1 MSSFCR
7 VIAGV
12 SGSPRNLQA
21 LRYAAVLA
29 RGQDAMLIPVLAWV
43 PPGGEGADRQ
53 YPSSYLRRIWV
64 EDAWRQLHDALDAAL
79 GGLPDDVATEPMV
92 VRGPFG
98 PVLVGEASH
107 PGDLLVIGTGRH
119 GTVGRLLSGKVSRYC
134 LAHAG
139 CPVLAV
145 PPTALELQAGHGL
158 HRWTFRHSGLTL
170 SELLPTGDDDHV
182 HKSSDR
188 R

>member
-7 VIAGV
+7 VITGV

-29 RGQDAMLIPVLAWV
+29 RGQDAALIPVLAWV
-43 PPGGEGADRQ
+43 PPGGDIADRCH
-53 YPSSYLRRIWV
+53 PSGYLRRIWV
-64 EDAWRQLHDALDAAL
+64 EDAWACLRGALDAAL
-79 GGLPDDVATEPMV
+79 GGLPDGVATEPKV
-92 VRGPFG
+92 VRGETG
-98 PVLVGEASH
+98 PVLVREAGH

-119 GTVGRLLSGKVSRYC
+119 GTVGRVVRANVSRYC
-134 LAHAG
+134 LAHAS

-145 PPTALELQAGHGL
+145 PPTALELEAGHGL

-170 SELLPTGDDDHV
+170 SQLTAG
-182 HKSSDR
+182 R
-188 R
+188 

>member
-7 VIAGV
+7 VITGV

-29 RGQDAMLIPVLAWV
+29 RGQDATLIPVLAWV
-43 PPGGEGADRQ
+43 PPGGEVADRRH
-53 YPSSYLRRIWV
+53 PSAYLRDIWT
-64 EDAWRQLHDALDAAL
+64 EDAWRRLREALDAAL
-79 GGLPDDVATEPMV
+79 GGLPGDVATEPRV
-92 VRGPFG
+92 VRGEFG
-98 PVLVGEASH
+98 PVLVREARQ

-119 GTVGRLLSGKVSRYC
+119 GAFGRLLTAKVSRYC

-145 PPTALELQAGHGL
+145 PPTALELEAGHGL
-158 HRWTFRHSGLTL
+158 HRWTFRHFGLTL
-170 SELLPTGDDDHV
+170 SELTA
-182 HKSSDR
+182 DR
-188 R
+188 

>member
-1 MSSFCR
+1 MFSFCR

-29 RGQDAMLIPVLAWV
+29 RGQDATLVPVLAWV
-43 PPGGEGADRQ
+43 PPGGDVADRRH
-53 YPSSYLRRIWV
+53 PSGYLRRIWV
-64 EDAWRQLHDALDAAL
+64 EDAWRCLHDALDAAL
-79 GGLPDDVATEPMV
+79 GGLPGDTATEPMV
-92 VRGPFG
+92 VRGESG
-98 PVLVGEASH
+98 PVLVREASR

-119 GTVGRLLSGKVSRYC
+119 GALGRLFRANVSRYC

-139 CPVLAV
+139 CPVLAI
-145 PPTALELQAGHGL
+145 PPTALELEAGHGL

-170 SELLPTGDDDHV
+170 SELTA
-182 HKSSDR
+182 DR
-188 R
+188 

>member
-12 SGSPRNLQA
+12 SGSPRNLQV

-29 RGQDAMLIPVLAWV
+29 RGQDATLIPVLAWV
-43 PPGGEGADRQ
+43 PPGGDLADRRQ
-53 YPSSYLRRIWV
+53 PSGYLRRIWV
-64 EDAWRQLHDALDAAL
+64 EEAQRRLHDALDAAL
-79 GGLPDDVATEPMV
+79 GGLPEDVATEPTV
-92 VRGPFG
+92 VRGEAG
-98 PVLVGEASH
+98 PVLVGAASH

-119 GTVGRLLSGKVSRYC
+119 GTVGRLFSAKASRYC

-145 PPTALELQAGHGL
+145 PPTALELEAGHGL

-170 SELLPTGDDDHV
+170 GELTA
-182 HKSSDR
+182 DR
-188 R
+188 

>member
-7 VIAGV
+7 VITGV

-29 RGQDAMLIPVLAWV
+29 RGQDATLIPVLAWV
-43 PPGGEGADRQ
+43 PPGGETADRR

-64 EDAWRQLHDALDAAL
+64 EDAWRRLRDALDAAL
-79 GGLPDDVATEPMV
+79 GGLPDDVATKPMV
-92 VRGPFG
+92 VRGQFG
-98 PVLVGEASH
+98 PVLVREASH

-119 GTVGRLLSGKVSRYC
+119 GTVSRLFSGKVSRYC

-139 CPVLAV
+139 CPVLAI

-170 SELLPTGDDDHV
+170 SELTAE
-182 HKSSDR
+182 R
-188 R
+188 